1 MDTIF
6 HPKTAYVS
14 GASRGIGKAIAT
26 ALAKEGY
33 NLSLSCR
40 KNTDKLLSLK
50 EDLEREYHV
59 RVLTFTGDVG
69 DYDFMEK
76 VVKETLS
83 VFHSIDVVINN
94 AGIANI
100 NLLTDLTL
108 DEWNTLLKTNLTSVF
123 LSSKLF
129 VPHMISKKSGN
140 IINISSMW
148 GTVGASMEV
157 AYSATKGGVN
167 SFTKAL
173 SKELAPSNIS
183 VNAISCGV
191 IDTEMNHCFSDEELE
206 ALTEEI
212 PAGRMASPKEVG
224 ETVIAIINSPNYLT
238 GQIIGL
244 DGGYI

>member
-1 MDTIF
+1 MNNSF
-6 HPKTAYVS
+6 HAKSAYIS
-14 GASRGIGKAIAT
+14 GASRGIGRAIAIE
-26 ALAKEGY
+26 LAKCGY
-33 NLSLSCR
+33 NLSLTCR
-40 KNTDKLLSLK
+40 KSSALLDELK
-50 EDLEREYHV
+50 EELESTYHV
-59 RVLTFTGDVG
+59 RVLTFTGDVSE
-69 DYDFMEK
+69 YNFMEK
-76 VVKETLS
+76 VVNATLDA
-83 VFHSIDVVINN
+83 FHSIDVVINN

-100 NLLTDLTL
+100 KLLTDLSL
-108 DEWNTLLKTNLTSVF
+108 DEWNEILNTNLTSVF

-129 VPHMISKKSGN
+129 VPHMISKKNGN

-173 SKELAPSNIS
+173 SKELAPSNIA

-191 IDTEMNHCFSDEELE
+191 IDTEMNHCFSEEELA

-224 ETVIAIINSPNYLT
+224 ETVVSIINSPNYLT